1 MTPTPL
7 HPSQAPPAGST
18 GAAAPDLAAAQALYQ
33 RRAAHYDAELSAFE
47 PLRQQAISALAL
59 QPGETVLDLG
69 CGTGLSLP
77 LLAQAVGR
85 RGRVLGVEP
94 CAQMMAHA
102 WQRVDTLNLRQV
114 ALLENEAA
122 KAPLALAPLADAAL
136 FHFTHDVLQQP
147 EALAHVLA
155 HLKPGARV
163 VACGLQ
169 WAPWW
174 AWSCNAWVLGAAL
187 YSTTTLTHLHAP
199 WQQLA
204 DALPGLEVQP
214 CWFGTVFVAHGTVPA

>member
-1 MTPTPL
+1 MTPTL
-7 HPSQAPPAGST
+7 HPSQAPPAGSP

-33 RRAAHYDAELSAFE
+33 RRAAHYDVELSVFE
-47 PLRQQAISALAL
+47 PLRRQAVSALAL

-69 CGTGLSLP
+69 CGTGLSLT
-77 LLAQAVGR
+77 LLAQAVGP
-85 RGRVLGVEP
+85 RGKVLGVEP
-94 CAQMMAHA
+94 CPQMMALA
-102 WQRVDTLNLRQV
+102 RQRVDALQLRQV
-114 ALLENEAA
+114 ALLESEAA
-122 KAPLALAPLADAAL
+122 QAPLALAPLADAAL

-187 YSTTTLTHLHAP
+187 YSTTTLARLHAP
-199 WQQLA
+199 WQLLA
-204 DALPGLEVQP
+204 DALPGLQVQP
-214 CWFGTVFVAHGTVPA
+214 CWFGTVFMAQGQVPS